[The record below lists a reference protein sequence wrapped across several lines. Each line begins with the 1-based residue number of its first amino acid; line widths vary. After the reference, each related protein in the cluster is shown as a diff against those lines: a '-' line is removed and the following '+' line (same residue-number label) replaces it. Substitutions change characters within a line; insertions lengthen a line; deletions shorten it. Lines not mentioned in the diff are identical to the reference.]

1 MNMVIILSEVFCCHG
16 YPTKEAE
23 ARGAGQRAGN
33 SLQSE
38 KPSNISVLHS
48 AMDIL
53 KKDKITL
60 MVKAAHTLNQ

>member
-33 SLQSE
+33 RLQSE
-38 KPSNISVLHS
+38 KPFKHLCAALGDEN
-48 AMDIL
+48 L
-53 KKDKITL
+53 KKGQNYFNGKGS
-60 MVKAAHTLNQ
+60 AHT